1 MDSRHTGYNS
11 QNGNETMRIMIIKSK
26 IISLLLAS
34 VLFIFSG
41 CASTSKEHPYDS
53 SFANAKEF
61 AEYWCGPCEEID
73 SYTVTA
79 GDAEVLI
86 HKFTDTEFGF
96 TYTVEERYHEY
107 SNKSKPVASY
117 YCRDFDYYYLKEF
130 LNRTDLSPVT
140 DKYDITIEQDE
151 LIETKNKDIYN
162 IYFNGI
168 SMWTDRS
175 LTDAEGS
182 EVMEFVYNAL
192 DSFDT
197 RDHFTKDPNCT
208 SVSYALYC
216 APREEEAAV
225 GTPHHM
231 FSGRYGY
238 RQ

>member
-1 MDSRHTGYNS
+1 MDSWHTGYNS

-61 AEYWCGPCEEID
+61 AEYWCGPCEEIE

-107 SNKSKPVASY
+107 SNKSNPVASY

-140 DKYDITIEQDE
+140 DKYDI
-151 LIETKNKDIYN
+151 
-162 IYFNGI
+162 
-168 SMWTDRS
+168 S

>member
-1 MDSRHTGYNS
+1 MKGITKYPFTFTGQTEAFLGGVFSAKMENVIFDPTS
-11 QNGNETMRIMIIKSK
+11 CNELGITQARKIKIYYFLRTYITM
-26 IISLLLAS
+26 
-34 VLFIFSG
+34 
-41 CASTSKEHPYDS
+41 
-53 SFANAKEF
+53 
-61 AEYWCGPCEEID
+61 
-73 SYTVTA
+73 
-79 GDAEVLI
+79 
-86 HKFTDTEFGF
+86 
-96 TYTVEERYHEY
+96 
-107 SNKSKPVASY
+107 
-117 YCRDFDYYYLKEF
+117 YYLKEF

>member
-1 MDSRHTGYNS
+1 M
-11 QNGNETMRIMIIKSK
+11 
-26 IISLLLAS
+26 
-34 VLFIFSG
+34 
-41 CASTSKEHPYDS
+41 
-53 SFANAKEF
+53 
-61 AEYWCGPCEEID
+61 
-73 SYTVTA
+73 
-79 GDAEVLI
+79 
-86 HKFTDTEFGF
+86 
-96 TYTVEERYHEY
+96 
-107 SNKSKPVASY
+107 
-117 YCRDFDYYYLKEF
+117 
-130 LNRTDLSPVT
+130 T

-192 DSFDT
+192 DRFDT

>member
-1 MDSRHTGYNS
+1 MDSWHTGYNS
-11 QNGNETMRIMIIKSK
+11 QNGNGTMRIMIIKSK

-61 AEYWCGPCEEID
+61 AEYWCGPCEEIE

-86 HKFTDTEFGF
+86 HRFTDTEFGF

-151 LIETKNKDIYN
+151 LIETRIK
-162 IYFNGI
+162 I
-168 SMWTDRS
+168 STTYILM
-175 LTDAEGS
+175 
-182 EVMEFVYNAL
+182 
-192 DSFDT
+192 
-197 RDHFTKDPNCT
+197 
-208 SVSYALYC
+208 VSRCGQTGL
-216 APREEEAAV
+216 
-225 GTPHHM
+225 
-231 FSGRYGY
+231 
-238 RQ
+238 

>member
-1 MDSRHTGYNS
+1 MFTACA
-11 QNGNETMRIMIIKSK
+11 
-26 IISLLLAS
+26 LAS
-34 VLFIFSG
+34 
-41 CASTSKEHPYDS
+41 KERPYDS

-61 AEYWCGPCEEID
+61 AEYWCGPCEEIE
-73 SYTVTA
+73 SYTVIA
-79 GDAEVLI
+79 GDA
-86 HKFTDTEFGF
+86 
-96 TYTVEERYHEY
+96 
-107 SNKSKPVASY
+107 
-117 YCRDFDYYYLKEF
+117 EF

-192 DSFDT
+192 DIFDT